1 MTLAATAPPRSAA
14 RPSDRRVIV
23 TVVGVQLAA
32 CLGYFSVM
40 AHLVAH
46 LKHDLGL
53 MAGTIG
59 LVLGIR
65 TGLQFGL
72 LLPVGAITDVLG
84 ARRTG
89 SIACVVRAGGFG
101 LLGLANGVGTLLAA
115 AVLIA
120 VGGAL
125 TNPAAQSLLAGVSPE
140 HRSRGFAAFVA
151 AQHVATVA
159 GPPIGLALLAL
170 GPGFAL
176 LSGASAALWLVC
188 GGLFLLVPRTVTEP
202 ARLRGAA
209 QGALT
214 GLKAV
219 LADRGFMLFAIA
231 VAPTTL
237 LANHIMTAVPL
248 LGFGSA
254 VATVAFSVLAAIA
267 AAAQPFVAAG
277 HRGERPWVLRAGLV
291 CAAAAFFVLAPLD
304 GAQTW
309 PLMVA
314 AVLNGVSNG
323 LIQPS
328 IFQRAARHA
337 PPERF
342 GSYYGVMAGLAG
354 VFSFAA
360 ELIIGR
366 LFDLGSGGALAAL
379 TAVGAFALAA
389 AFTVRGP

>member
-1 MTLAATAPPRSAA
+1 MTLAAPAPPRLAA
-14 RPSDRRVIV
+14 PPNDRRVIV

-53 MAGTIG
+53 LAGTIG
-59 LVLGIR
+59 LILGLR
-65 TGLQFGL
+65 TGLQFAL
-72 LLPVGAITDVLG
+72 LLPVGAVTDVLG

-89 SIACVVRAGGFG
+89 AIACVVRAAGFG
-101 LLGLANGVGTLLAA
+101 LLGVAGGTRTLLAA

-125 TNPAAQSLLAGVSPE
+125 TNPAAQSLLAGVHPDR
-140 HRSRGFAAFVA
+140 RSQGFAAFVA
-151 AQHVATVA
+151 AQHVATIA
-159 GPPIGLALLAL
+159 GPPIGLALLGL

-176 LSGASAALWLVC
+176 LAGASAATWTVC
-188 GGLFLLVPRTVTEP
+188 GALFLLVPRATRDPV
-202 ARLRGAA
+202 RLRGALH
-209 QGALT
+209 GALD
-214 GLKAV
+214 GLKRV
-219 LADRGFMLFAIA
+219 LGDRRFLLFAIA

-254 VATVAFSVLAAIA
+254 AATVAFSVLAAVA

-277 HRGERPWVLRAGLV
+277 HRGQRSWVLRTGLL
-291 CAAAAFFVLAPLD
+291 CAAAAFFVLATLD

-309 PLMVA
+309 PLMAA

-360 ELIIGR
+360 ELVIGR
-366 LFDLGSGGALAAL
+366 LFDLGPGGATAAL
-379 TAVGAFALAA
+379 TAVGVVALAA